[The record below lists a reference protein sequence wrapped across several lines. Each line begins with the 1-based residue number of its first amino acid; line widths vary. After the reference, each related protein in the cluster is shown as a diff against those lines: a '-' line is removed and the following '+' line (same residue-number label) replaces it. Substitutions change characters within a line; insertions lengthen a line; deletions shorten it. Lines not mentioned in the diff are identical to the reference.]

1 MRILVVGHKGQL
13 GWELLRRSGGQGMES
28 LGYDLPELDITR
40 AREVCDLVEE
50 SRPSHVVN
58 AAAFTAVDLAEEKQR
73 EAFAVNRDGVGNL
86 AVACRKSNVP
96 LIHVSTDYVFDGLS
110 DRPYLESD
118 PISPLGVY
126 GLSKAAG
133 EKALVETHEQH
144 VVVRTAWLYGVQGNN
159 FVRTMLRLGKER
171 EQLRVVSDQ
180 RGCPTW
186 AGDLA
191 EALLKLILALHTNA
205 TPSWGIYHYCGAGV
219 TNWFGFASE
228 IFTIANE
235 YEDYPVEVIPIP
247 TEEFPTPA
255 KRPPYSVLGC
265 SKIEETFG
273 IKPRPWLESLAEML
287 GELLG

>member
-13 GWELLRRSGGQGMES
+13 GWELLRRSVGRGVEA
-28 LGYDLPELDITR
+28 LGYDLPELDITK
-40 AREVCDLVEE
+40 ASDVDELVEE
-50 SRPSHVVN
+50 SGASCVIN

-73 EAFAVNRDGVGNL
+73 EAYAVNRDGVENL
-86 AVACRKSNVP
+86 AVACRRSSVP
-96 LIHVSTDYVFDGLS
+96 LIHVSTDYVFDGNG

-118 PISPLGVY
+118 PISPLGIY

-133 EKALVETHEQH
+133 EKSLAETHEQH

-191 EALLKLILALHTNA
+191 EALLELLAVLQTKA
-205 TPSWGIYHYCGAGV
+205 SPGWGIYHYCGAGV
-219 TNWFGFASE
+219 TDWFGFASE
-228 IFTIANE
+228 IFRIANE
-235 YEDYPVEVIPIP
+235 YEDYPVEVIPIS

-255 KRPPYSVLGC
+255 KRPPYSVLDC

-273 IKPRPWLESLAEML
+273 IRPRPWQEGLAEML
-287 GELLG
+287 GELLS